1 MKKFLTALLALVM
14 LLAIATVSLADG
26 VGFSAYENQGG
37 EVEEDY
43 AYTGKVDVGKVDA
56 NGHCGAG
63 ETMFI
68 LPDGSTATGNGV
80 TLSGGAK
87 YETVEVSGQL
97 RAGTE
102 DYNMHAGGS
111 AALMTAGVS
120 GGANAGVS
128 SDGKLQ
134 VSAHAGCE
142 ANVAEAS
149 GKVGSTIGGVEVN
162 VSGSVKVG
170 IGAKA
175 SVGYSNGKLKCEVG
189 AALGVGGS
197 FGFEVDV
204 GALATKTGNALK
216 SAWDWLTDW

>member
-1 MKKFLTALLALVM
+1 MKKILTALLALV
-14 LLAIATVSLADG
+14 LILAMVTVSLADG
-26 VGFSAYENQGG
+26 VGFIAYQNKGG

-43 AYTGKVDVGKVDA
+43 AYTGKVDVGKADA
-56 NGHCGAG
+56 DGHCGAG
-63 ETMFI
+63 ETLFF
-68 LPDGSTATGNGV
+68 LPDGSTVTGNGV

-102 DYNMHAGGS
+102 EYNMHAGGN

-120 GGANAGVS
+120 GGANAGIS
-128 SDGKLQ
+128 NEGKLQ
-134 VSAHAGCE
+134 VSAYAGCE
-142 ANVAEAS
+142 ANLAEAS
-149 GKVGSTIGGVEVN
+149 GKVGSTLGGVEVN

-175 SVGYSNGKLKCEVG
+175 SVGYSNGKLKCEIG

-204 GALATKTGNALK
+204 GAIAKKATSAAK
-216 SAWDWLTDW
+216 SVWNWLTDW